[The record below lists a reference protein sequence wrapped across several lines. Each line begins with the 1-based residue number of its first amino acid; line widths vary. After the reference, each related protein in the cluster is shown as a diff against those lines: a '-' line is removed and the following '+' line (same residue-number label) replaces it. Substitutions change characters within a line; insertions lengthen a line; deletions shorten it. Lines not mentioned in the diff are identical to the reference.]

1 MSDSEEEPEYEQE
14 VEEETKST
22 QKEASKEKKKA
33 AAEPSEDEEEEEE
46 EGEQE
51 QEEEEE
57 AEDEEEEEEGEAE
70 DEDAD
75 VDMSKK
81 SNEDEEE
88 EEEPEYEDADDAD
101 NSDDDEKKRD
111 VFKGITV
118 DPSNKLS
125 GFVTQHGAHREY
137 AVPEDYVYKR
147 ATENMP
153 VKDGEEV
160 GRLMFARTAK
170 GWHNLKPEHITLLKC
185 TLKES
190 GNEVVGPFVCLNPKK
205 TGGYETDDNIW
216 LRAIPPKVIVTMQPK
231 WIARIRE
238 EAQNKK
244 LNSFS
249 IANEL
254 TKHRAVL
261 KWKPSMLLAPR
272 LDPTRVGVGPKQFVE
287 LIEKLVSVRINPPK
301 KEDAPTKS
309 KNKKSPHDASNAPAA
324 AAAPA
329 NGKRKA
335 DAMASCSASDAGS
348 DATTVTNAKI
358 IKIGLNS
365 TTHTFVQDG
374 YLFAAVMP

>member
-33 AAEPSEDEEEEEE
+33 AAEPSEDEEEE
-46 EGEQE
+46 
-51 QEEEEE
+51 EEEEE